1 MKIHPLI
8 PSRKLTAAL
17 LVATTAAAQAAI
29 IANESFRYTDG
40 ALVGQTTTGFGFTGE
55 WTLASGFPTNNS
67 TTAFFVNSGSL
78 TMNGVY
84 SSGGKVSFSREPNYT
99 AAIAQKFS
107 SPLSAT
113 GTLYGSYLFSLT
125 ADNGTTGKTVGGI
138 MVNTPGQNDNSGTFV
153 WAANGYN
160 NSSNNVEGPNIRV
173 AGTGSPIPAI
183 SLTIGTTYVM
193 LFEFNAM
200 EKTTSAWVLNENQLA
215 NFYASLNAAT
225 LNSVAQNT
233 EAADGVVWRAT
244 VTSTGTLGAM
254 EELTLLGL
262 SSTQGLAYGFDI
274 DEIRFSD
281 TSLLE
286 AVAVPE
292 PSTIAFGLALGAF
305 AVSRSIRRR
314 RKA

>member
-55 WTLASGFPTNNS
+55 WTLASGFSTNNS
-67 TTAFFVNSGSL
+67 TTAFLATSGSL

-84 SSGGKVSFSREPNYT
+84 SSGGKVSFSRQPNFT

-107 SPLSAT
+107 SPLST
-113 GTLYGSYLFSLT
+113 SSTLYGSYLFSLT

-138 MVNTPGQNDNSGTFV
+138 MVNTPGQNDNSGSFV

-160 NSSNNVEGPNIRV
+160 GSTNVEGPNIRV
-173 AGTGSPIPAI
+173 AETGSPVPTI

-244 VTSTGTLGAM
+244 VSSTGTLGAM

-281 TSLLE
+281 LSLLE

-305 AVSRSIRRR
+305 AVSRTIRRR